1 MKIFSASRSDPCW
14 QLQTRSRAG
23 CKQIDLVEPPG
34 GASFAADG
42 RARADAHGGIIARA
56 RLSMASVERRARLKE
71 EGWSHFWN
79 ENLA

>member
-1 MKIFSASRSDPCW
+1 MFSASRYDPCW

-42 RARADAHGGIIARA
+42 HARADAHGGISTRA
-56 RLSMASVERRARLKE
+56 CVSMASVEGRARLKE

-79 ENLA
+79 ESLA